1 MQKETYNTLE
11 DLQLR
16 RDELSE
22 AIDKEGEHI
31 MDLWHSLYK
40 KDEEST
46 RGEYI
51 VSIINNSITAIDAF
65 LLVRKLFKSYR
76 YLFDFLNLSKRKR
89 SRRK

>member
-16 RDELSE
+16 RDELSD
-22 AIDKEGEHI
+22 AIDKEGEQI

-40 KDEEST
+40 KEEDST

-51 VSIINNSITAIDAF
+51 VSIINNSIMAIDAF
-65 LLVRKLFKSYR
+65 LLVRKLFRNYNH
-76 YLFDFLNLSKRKR
+76 LFDFLIPSKKKR
-89 SRRK
+89 SHRK